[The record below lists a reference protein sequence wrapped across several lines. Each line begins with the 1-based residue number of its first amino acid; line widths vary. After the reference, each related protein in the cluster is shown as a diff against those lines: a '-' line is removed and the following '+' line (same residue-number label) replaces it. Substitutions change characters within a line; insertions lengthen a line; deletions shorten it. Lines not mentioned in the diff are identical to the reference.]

1 MCINT
6 IKQLYGTMQTKCN
19 EIIYKRKEKMVV
31 GIEGKVV
38 KKEPTLIH
46 INVYGLIYE
55 VFVSINCSS
64 AIIEKNIQL
73 HTTQIIKEDS
83 NNLYGFLDKNEKIL
97 FDTVIKINGVGPKA
111 ALAICSTFTPS
122 SFAKIVETS
131 DIAMLKR
138 VPGIGPK
145 GASRILVELS
155 GFVLV
160 SNDKDENNFGEN
172 ATAAVMALESLGFK
186 KEQINK
192 VLITCTETDTSG
204 IVKEALKKL
213 QR

>member
-1 MCINT
+1 MI
-6 IKQLYGTMQTKCN
+6 
-19 EIIYKRKEKMVV
+19 V

-38 KKEPTLIH
+38 KKEPTVIH
-46 INVYGLIYE
+46 VNVQGLTYE

-64 AIIEKNIQL
+64 AIITDMVKL
-73 HTTQIIKEDS
+73 HTTQILKEESD
-83 NNLYGFLDKNEKIL
+83 NLYGFLDTNEKKL

-111 ALAICSTFTPS
+111 AMAICSTFTPS
-122 SFAKIVETS
+122 SFAQIVQTS
-131 DIAMLKR
+131 DVAMLKR

-155 GFVLV
+155 GFVI
-160 SNDKDENNFGEN
+160 SGDEDSANNFGEN
-172 ATAAVMALESLGFK
+172 AAAAVMALESLGFK

-192 VLITCTETDTSG
+192 VLKTCTQKDISG

>member
-1 MCINT
+1 
-6 IKQLYGTMQTKCN
+6 
-19 EIIYKRKEKMVV
+19 MVV

-38 KKEPTLIH
+38 KKTPTLIQV
-46 INVYGLIYE
+46 NVHGLTYE

-64 AIIEKNIQL
+64 AIIDDNVRL
-73 HTTQIIKEDS
+73 HTTQILKEDS
-83 NNLYGFLDKNEKIL
+83 SNLYGFLDQNEKVL

-111 ALAICSTFTPS
+111 AMAICSTFTPS
-122 SFAKIVETS
+122 SFAKIVTTS

-155 GFVLV
+155 GFVLTNTDA
-160 SNDKDENNFGEN
+160 SENNFGEN

-186 KEQINK
+186 KDQINK
-192 VLITCTETDTSG
+192 VLASCTQTDTSG

>member
-1 MCINT
+1 MI
-6 IKQLYGTMQTKCN
+6 
-19 EIIYKRKEKMVV
+19 V

-46 INVYGLIYE
+46 INVQGLTYE

-64 AIIEKNIQL
+64 AIIDENVQL

-83 NNLYGFLDKNEKIL
+83 NNLYGFLDSNEKKL

-111 ALAICSTFTPS
+111 AMAICSTFTPS
-122 SFAKIVETS
+122 SFAQIVETS
-131 DIAMLKR
+131 DVAMLKR

-155 GFVLV
+155 GFVV
-160 SNDKDENNFGEN
+160 SGEDAKENNFGEN
-172 ATAAVMALESLGFK
+172 AAAAVMALESLGFK
-186 KEQINK
+186 KDQINK
-192 VLITCTETDTSG
+192 VLTTCTQTDTSG